1 MINTH
6 VIQPTPSDHQGVV
19 DVKENRQNYYTV
31 DQRRKSTTASELDLE
46 SVAVR
51 KRVRLS
57 LMYGNLASVI
67 AGTAVSWYSVN
78 KRQSGIL
85 NEFAASVNIHT
96 ACGGKTLRK
105 FLLQPKNLAERS
117 SPTLFYSCDVNIT
130 KTTFR
135 YLCFA
140 FKFVCQIWIRRWSTQ
155 GECPLCRGHLQ

>member
-1 MINTH
+1 MG
-6 VIQPTPSDHQGVV
+6 IQPTRSDHREVV
-19 DVKENRQNYYTV
+19 DTKENMRNYYIV
-31 DQRRKSTTASELDLE
+31 DQCRKSTTASELDLE

-57 LMYGNLASVI
+57 LMYGNSASVI

-140 FKFVCQIWIRRWSTQ
+140 SKFVCQVWIDWWSTQ
-155 GECPLCRGHLQ
+155 RECSLCGGHLQ